1 MQNANFRSD
10 YKFNPLTQTPLE
22 QLLMACNVS
31 FGFKQ
36 MHLYINEDGT
46 PTEKAIQLIKGG
58 FKNKHKSP
66 FFTQHLDTFVS
77 VTNIYSR
84 LLSSYEFAGIDLVL
98 IDGKYHYTFS
108 LYAALM
114 FYKDD
119 DIGADLRFK
128 LQEGIQKKFPF
139 ILPIFEEVQRE
150 QALENEI
157 NGIKKLTQEEKD
169 LYAKFTLVR
178 ETFKIE
184 IPLFMKNQLI
194 RHIQGFSYTEI
205 SRRYTFDGIEFF
217 MPESYF
223 ENGLLPKAPE
233 IKRQGREEGVFMQ
246 EKKLSHEIS
255 YDELIGKEVTNSTL
269 SGEHTEDLNFGIGDL
284 ISLNNK
290 WFKENI
296 KEGVAPEVA
305 RNILPQ
311 CTYTTL
317 VVSMTVSC
325 AARICGLRL
334 DYHAQKE
341 IRDFAKMIKDY
352 FVKYPEFESLIEIS
366 TKL

>member
-1 MQNANFRSD
+1 MQSTTFRSD
-10 YKFNPLTQTPLE
+10 YKFKPLTQTPLE

-66 FFTQHLDTFVS
+66 FFTQHLDIFAS
-77 VTNIYSR
+77 IENIYSR
-84 LLSSYEFAGIDLVL
+84 LPSSYEFAGVDSAS
-98 IDGKYHYTFS
+98 IDGKFHYTFS

-119 DIGADLRFK
+119 TIGPDLRFK

-150 QALENEI
+150 KALENEKA
-157 NGIKKLTQEEKD
+157 GIKEITQEEKD

-178 ETFKIE
+178 ETFQIE

-217 MPESYF
+217 MPESYVK
-223 ENGLLPKAPE
+223 NGLLPKAPE
-233 IKRQGREEGVFMQ
+233 IKRQGRAEGVFMQ
-246 EKKLSHEIS
+246 EKKLSQEIS
-255 YDELIGKEVTNSTL
+255 YDEQIGDEVINSKL
-269 SGEHTEDLNFGIGDL
+269 SGEHTEDLKF
-284 ISLNNK
+284 
-290 WFKENI
+290 
-296 KEGVAPEVA
+296 
-305 RNILPQ
+305 R
-311 CTYTTL
+311 L

-325 AARICGLRL
+325 AARIYGLRSAK
-334 DYHAQKE
+334 YAQKE
-341 IRDFAKMIKDY
+341 IRDFAEMIKDC

-366 TKL
+366 KKL

>member
-1 MQNANFRSD
+1 MQNATFRSD
-10 YKFNPLTQTPLE
+10 YKFKPLTQTPLE

-77 VTNIYSR
+77 VENIYSR
-84 LLSSYEFAGIDLVL
+84 LSSSYKFAGIDSAL
-98 IDGKYHYTFS
+98 IDGKFHYTFS

-114 FYKDD
+114 FYKDKG
-119 DIGADLRFK
+119 IGPDLRFK
-128 LQEGIQKKFPF
+128 LQEEVQKKFPF
-139 ILPIFEEVQRE
+139 ILPIFEEVKRE
-150 QALENEI
+150 EALENEKA
-157 NGIKKLTQEEKD
+157 GIKKLTKQEKD

-178 ETFKIE
+178 ETFQIE

-217 MPESYF
+217 MPESYL

-246 EKKLSHEIS
+246 EKKLSHTAS
-255 YDELIGKEVTNSTL
+255 YDEQIGDEVINSKL
-269 SGEHTEDLNFGIGDL
+269 SGEHTEDLNFSMEDL
-284 ISLNNK
+284 LNFNHK
-290 WFKENI
+290 WFRENI
-296 KEGVAPEVA
+296 EECVAPEVA

-325 AARICGLRL
+325 AARIYGLRIAK
-334 DYHAQKE
+334 YAQKE
-341 IRDFAKMIKDY
+341 IRDFAEMIKDY
-352 FVKYPEFESLIEIS
+352 FVKYPEFTQLIEIS
-366 TKL
+366 KKL

>member
-1 MQNANFRSD
+1 MQNATFRSD
-10 YKFNPLTQTPLE
+10 YKFEPLTQTPLE

-77 VTNIYSR
+77 VVNISSKVM
-84 LLSSYEFAGIDLVL
+84 SSYKLAGIDY
-98 IDGKYHYTFS
+98 IFDNGFHYTFS

-119 DIGADLRFK
+119 NIGADLRFK

-150 QALENEI
+150 QALENER

-178 ETFKIE
+178 ETFQVE

-233 IKRQGREEGVFMQ
+233 IKRQGREEGGFIQ

-255 YDELIGKEVTNSTL
+255 YDELIGKEVINSKL
-269 SGEHTEDLNFGIGDL
+269 SGEHTEDLKLGIGDL
-284 ISLNNK
+284 INFNHK

-296 KEGVAPEVA
+296 AGSVAPEVA

-317 VVSMTVSC
+317 IVSMTVSC

-341 IRDFAKMIKDY
+341 IRDFAEMIKDY

-366 TKL
+366 KKL

>member
-1 MQNANFRSD
+1 MQNATFRSD
-10 YKFNPLTQTPLE
+10 YKFEPLTQAPLE

-77 VTNIYSR
+77 VEKIYSR
-84 LLSSYEFAGIDLVL
+84 LPSSYEFAGVDSAL
-98 IDGKYHYTFS
+98 IDGKFHYTFS

-119 DIGADLRFK
+119 RIGADLRFK
-128 LQEGIQKKFPF
+128 LQAGIQKKFTF
-139 ILPIFEEVQRE
+139 ILPIFEEVQSE
-150 QALENEI
+150 QALENEKA
-157 NGIKKLTQEEKD
+157 GIKELTQEEKD

-178 ETFKIE
+178 ETFQIE

-217 MPESYF
+217 MPESYV

-233 IKRQGREEGVFMQ
+233 IKRQGRDEGVFMQ
-246 EKKLSHEIS
+246 ERKLSHEIS
-255 YDELIGKEVTNSTL
+255 YDERIGTEVINSNL
-269 SGEHTEDLNFGIGDL
+269 SGEHTEDLNFSME
-284 ISLNNK
+284 SLLNFNHK

-296 KEGVAPEVA
+296 KEGIAPEFA

-317 VVSMTVSC
+317 IVSMTVSC

-334 DYHAQKE
+334 DYHTQKE
-341 IRDFAKMIKDY
+341 TRDFAEMIKDY
-352 FVKYPEFESLIEIS
+352 FVKYPEFENLIEIS
-366 TKL
+366 KKL

>member
-1 MQNANFRSD
+1 MQNATFRSD
-10 YKFNPLTQTPLE
+10 YKFEPLTQAPLE

-36 MHLYINEDGT
+36 MHLYINKDGI

-84 LLSSYEFAGIDLVL
+84 LPSSYEFAGIDSVL
-98 IDGKYHYTFS
+98 IDGKFHYTFS

-114 FYKDD
+114 FYKDEI
-119 DIGADLRFK
+119 IGADLRFK
-128 LQEGIQKKFPF
+128 LKEGIQKKFPF
-139 ILPIFEEVQRE
+139 ILPIFEEVQSE
-150 QALENEI
+150 QALENEKV
-157 NGIKKLTQEEKD
+157 GIKGITQQEKD
-169 LYAKFTLVR
+169 LYSKFTLVR
-178 ETFKIE
+178 ETFQIE

-217 MPESYF
+217 VPESYF
-223 ENGLLPKAPE
+223 ENGFLPKAPE
-233 IKRQGREEGVFMQ
+233 IKRQGREEGAFMQ

-255 YDELIGKEVTNSTL
+255 YDEQIGDEVINSKL
-269 SGEHTEDLNFGIGDL
+269 SGEHTEDLKFSMGDF
-284 ISLNNK
+284 LNLNHK

-317 VVSMTVSC
+317 VVSITVSC
-325 AARICGLRL
+325 ASRVCGLRS

-341 IRDFAKMIKDY
+341 IRDFAEMIKDY

-366 TKL
+366 KKL

>member
-1 MQNANFRSD
+1 MINATFRSD
-10 YKFNPLTQTPLE
+10 CKFEPLTQAPLE

-66 FFTQHLDTFVS
+66 FFTQHLHTFVS
-77 VTNIYSR
+77 VENIYSR
-84 LLSSYEFAGIDLVL
+84 LPSSYEFAGIDSAL

-114 FYKDD
+114 FYKVER
-119 DIGADLRFK
+119 IGADLRFK

-150 QALENEI
+150 KALENQE

-169 LYAKFTLVR
+169 LYAKFTLIR

-217 MPESYF
+217 MPEGYL

-246 EKKLSHEIS
+246 EKKLSRKIS
-255 YDELIGKEVTNSTL
+255 YDEQIGDEVINSTL
-269 SGEHTEDLNFGIGDL
+269 SGEHTEDLNFSMEGL
-284 ISLNNK
+284 LKLNHQ

-296 KEGVAPEVA
+296 EECVAPEVA

-341 IRDFAKMIKDY
+341 IRDFAKMIKGFFWY
-352 FVKYPEFESLIEIS
+352 CFF
-366 TKL
+366 

>member
-1 MQNANFRSD
+1 MQNATFRSD
-10 YKFNPLTQTPLE
+10 YEFKPLTQTPLE

-58 FKNKHKSP
+58 FKNRHKSP
-66 FFTQHLDTFVS
+66 FFTQHLDTFTS
-77 VTNIYSR
+77 VENIYSR
-84 LLSSYEFAGIDLVL
+84 LSSSYKFAGIDSAL

-114 FYKDD
+114 FYKVER
-119 DIGADLRFK
+119 IGADLRFK

-150 QALENEI
+150 EALENEK
-157 NGIKKLTQEEKD
+157 NGIKELTKEEKD

-178 ETFKIE
+178 ETFQIE

-233 IKRQGREEGVFMQ
+233 IKRQGREEGGFV
-246 EKKLSHEIS
+246 
-255 YDELIGKEVTNSTL
+255 YDQNIEASNSGARSCDIYLGLDDLIQ
-269 SGEHTEDLNFGIGDL
+269 LNFE
-284 ISLNNK
+284 
-290 WFKENI
+290 WFQENI
-296 KEGVAPEVA
+296 AEGVAPEIA

-325 AARICGLRL
+325 AARIYGLRS

-341 IRDFAKMIKDY
+341 IRDFAEIIKDY
-352 FVKYPEFESLIEIS
+352 FVKYPEFTQLIEIS
-366 TKL
+366 KKL